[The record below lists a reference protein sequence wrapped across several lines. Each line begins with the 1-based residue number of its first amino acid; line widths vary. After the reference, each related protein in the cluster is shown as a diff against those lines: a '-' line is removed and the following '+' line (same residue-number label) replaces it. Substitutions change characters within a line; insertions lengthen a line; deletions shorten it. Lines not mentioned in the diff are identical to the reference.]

1 MSGAAWQQQTKEKD
15 DDFTQQTT
23 PGSGVPWTW
32 QHQSRGVE
40 ARHEGRVFYTYG
52 PERGYKDKNGT
63 WKSTSSFS
71 PEEWEVVNG
80 LLERARSYVET
91 AMANDARQAEEA
103 EASA

>member
-1 MSGAAWQQQTKEKD
+1 MTSLSKQRPVQE
-15 DDFTQQTT
+15 F
-23 PGSGVPWTW
+23 
-32 QHQSRGVE
+32 RGLGNIKVAVWKRE
-40 ARHEGRVFYTYG
+40 YEGRTFYTYG
-52 PERGYKDKNGT
+52 PERGYKDKNGA

-91 AMANDARQAEEA
+91 AMANDAARQDEEA

>member
-1 MSGAAWQQQTKEKD
+1 MTSLSKQRPVQE
-15 DDFTQQTT
+15 F
-23 PGSGVPWTW
+23 
-32 QHQSRGVE
+32 RGLGNIKVAVWKRE
-40 ARHEGRVFYTYG
+40 HEGRVFYTYG
-52 PERGYKDKNGT
+52 PERGYKDKSGN

-91 AMANDARQAEEA
+91 AMANDAARQAEEA